1 LDLQSG
7 QYTVLD
13 PTYSSLFDN
22 DVVRQRGGIT
32 YQHNF
37 GENFEV
43 QLGVEAQNEHLLGDQ
58 TYPIAFDLD
67 RSFFSILPEVEI
79 EFEIEEKLDLD
90 LDFRT
95 NTNTPSVSQ
104 LQDVIDNTN
113 PLFLRTGNPDLEPS
127 YAQSVSLRAR
137 RGNWRE
143 GKMIFGFVNLNYE
156 RNSIGTASLLAVRDT
171 TLARGIVLQQG
182 SQFSYPV
189 NLEDP
194 SINVRSFFGIGRPF
208 PLLKSNLNFR
218 GGVTYAR
225 SPGLINNEVNMATQ
239 YALNGGITI
248 ASNISER
255 LDFTA
260 SYGADYTIASNSF
273 YEQLDENYFRH
284 DAGFRFAWLPR
295 GRIVV
300 ETSLTYNDYLGL
312 DEELYPTTFIVNA
325 GLGYKFMQQDA
336 AELKLVVGDI
346 FNQETGIRRSIT
358 EMYVEDSR
366 TQVLGRYLL
375 LNLSY
380 RFRNFGF

>member
-1 LDLQSG
+1 
-7 QYTVLD
+7 
-13 PTYSSLFDN
+13 
-22 DVVRQRGGIT
+22 
-32 YQHNF
+32 
-37 GENFEV
+37 
-43 QLGVEAQNEHLLGDQ
+43 
-58 TYPIAFDLD
+58 
-67 RSFFSILPEVEI
+67 
-79 EFEIEEKLDLD
+79 
-90 LDFRT
+90 
-95 NTNTPSVSQ
+95 
-104 LQDVIDNTN
+104 
-113 PLFLRTGNPDLEPS
+113 
-127 YAQSVSLRAR
+127 
-137 RGNWRE
+137 
-143 GKMIFGFVNLNYE
+143 
-156 RNSIGTASLLAVRDT
+156 
-171 TLARGIVLQQG
+171 
-182 SQFSYPV
+182 
-189 NLEDP
+189 
-194 SINVRSFFGIGRPF
+194 
-208 PLLKSNLNFR
+208 
-218 GGVTYAR
+218 
-225 SPGLINNEVNMATQ
+225 MATQ

-284 DAGFRFAWLPR
+284 DAGFRFAWLPL